1 MTSLATLSRS
11 KMAQRATQAARSA
24 AQLAG
29 ARLVPAA
36 TTSWRRFLERN
47 KQYVQQEEPRVLAKQ
62 LLFTSLTRCVAHAR
76 CTDARTAS
84 RCA

>member
-1 MTSLATLSRS
+1 
-11 KMAQRATQAARSA
+11 MAQRATQAARSA

-62 LLFTSLTRCVAHAR
+62 LLFTSLTRCVVLLAHAACR
-76 CTDARTAS
+76 DARAVL